1 MPLYFTEKKKHWPPP
16 KPVQYILAVVALLL
30 AVGILMVWL
39 RVFKDSNVTPSSD
52 PTTTTTSSQIKKE
65 LPDNGYFLLIIE
77 DAEYERFALIEL
89 SPNTDSITVQPIS
102 PTMSLNNNETVVQVY
117 RRAKAGQVTQVLASH
132 YQLPLEHYVS
142 LTISEL
148 EALIS
153 RWGGSLTLTPPEE
166 ITYRDENGAAVRL
179 PAEANAL
186 TPKQIAAMLHH
197 RQWNNAQND
206 LQLSADLTVAILNH
220 LLTSSRDLNKVYNA
234 IADHTSIR
242 VHHFQAFYDGL
253 IHLAACND
261 GLLAENGIISNP

>member
-16 KPVQYILAVVALLL
+16 KPVQYALAVIALLL
-30 AVGILMVWL
+30 AVGILTVWL
-39 RVFKDSNVTPSSD
+39 RVFKDSNTTPSSD
-52 PTTTTTSSQIKKE
+52 TPTTTTSSQIEKE
-65 LPDNGYFLLIIE
+65 LPDKGYFLLIIE

-89 SPNTDSITVQPIS
+89 APNADSITDQPIS
-102 PTMSLNNNETVVQVY
+102 PDMTLNDAETVVQMY
-117 RRAKAGQVTQVLASH
+117 RRTKAGQVTQALATH

-142 LTISEL
+142 LTISEIETL
-148 EALIS
+148 VS
-153 RWGGSLTLTPPEE
+153 RWGGSLTMTPPEE
-166 ITYRDENGAAVRL
+166 ITYRDENGATVRL

-197 RQWNNAQND
+197 RQWDSEQND

-220 LLTSSRDLNKVYNA
+220 LLTPNRDLNKIYND

-253 IHLAACND
+253 LHLATND
-261 GLLAENGIISNP
+261 GLLAQNGVISTP